1 MPERVGRYMKYK
13 LFVTDMDG
21 TLLNSNKEITR
32 ENKTAINRLIE
43 NGIDVVLASG
53 RHPALLKE
61 FPRKLGLKTPVI
73 GCNGGVIKD
82 LGTEKIL
89 YMSEMKMESVIE
101 AIEIANKYNIDF
113 WIYEKDN
120 IFYNRETDR
129 VNKHLENNKTASK
142 DEIVPMMKFNSISD
156 LTEGSR
162 KIIKVLFILIGHE
175 DAKEKLFCELTRIP
189 DIEFC
194 QSDSV
199 LIDVMNKGISKGS
212 AVKLYAEK
220 KGIRSEEIIAIG
232 DNDNDTSMIEY
243 AGLGIAMGNAEEDI
257 KKASQYVTK
266 DCDSNGF
273 GDVVDKILNGEL

>member
-1 MPERVGRYMKYK
+1 MKYK
-13 LFVTDMDG
+13 LLVTDMDG
-21 TLLNSNKEITR
+21 TFLNSKKEITQ
-32 ENKTAINRLIE
+32 ETQIAVDRLIE
-43 NGIDVVLASG
+43 NGIELIFASG

-61 FPRKLGLKTPVI
+61 YPKRLGIDTPVI
-73 GCNGGVIKD
+73 GCNGGIIKNFKT
-82 LGTEKIL
+82 GEIL
-89 YMSEMKMESVIE
+89 YMSEMNIDSVIKI
-101 AIEIANKYNIDF
+101 IEIANRYNVDF

-120 IFYNRETDR
+120 IYYNREIDR
-129 VNKHLENNKTASK
+129 VRKHLEFNKTASK
-142 DEIVPMMKFNSISD
+142 DDIIPMKKFTGISD
-156 LTEGSR
+156 LTESPR
-162 KIIKVLFILIGHE
+162 KVLKVLFILIGHE
-175 DAKEKLFCELTRIP
+175 DAKEKLFSEFAKIP

-243 AGLGIAMGNAEEDI
+243 AGLGIAMGNAEEDT

-273 GDVVDKILNGEL
+273 GEAVDKILNGEL